1 MIIAACLVPDDLAL
15 MTEAIMTI
23 LNTDC
28 LI

>member
-15 MTEAIMTI
+15 MMEAIMTI
-23 LNTDC
+23 WTTDC